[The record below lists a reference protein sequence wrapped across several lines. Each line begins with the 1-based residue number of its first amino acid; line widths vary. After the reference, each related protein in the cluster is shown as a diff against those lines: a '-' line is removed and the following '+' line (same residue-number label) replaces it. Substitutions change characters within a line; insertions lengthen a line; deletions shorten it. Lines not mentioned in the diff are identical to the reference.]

1 MANQIINDKIEIQ
14 RQQAVQNT
22 IDAKVEAHQAL
33 TDSDIEF
40 ICPVAFKQTLSE
52 NEKAKY
58 GARYLVYGLE
68 KQLDILE
75 EVLKRVEAQQE
86 LIDLKQN
93 SISLN

>member
-1 MANQIINDKIEIQ
+1 MEGTK
-14 RQQAVQNT
+14 T
-22 IDAKVEAHQAL
+22 
-33 TDSDIEF
+33 
-40 ICPVAFKQTLSE
+40 
-52 NEKAKY
+52 KY

-68 KQLDILE
+68 KQIDILE

>member
-1 MANQIINDKIEIQ
+1 MTLDLNPTPVLQELIDDLENKIC
-14 RQQAVQNT
+14 N
-22 IDAKVEAHQAL
+22 L
-33 TDSDIEF
+33 TTEL
-40 ICPVAFKQTLSE
+40 AMME
-52 NEKAKY
+52 GEKANH

-75 EVLKRVEAQQE
+75 SVLERVEAQQE

>member
-1 MANQIINDKIEIQ
+1 M
-14 RQQAVQNT
+14 T
-22 IDAKVEAHQAL
+22 IDLNPEPILQELIDDLETKICNL
-33 TDSDIEF
+33 TTEL
-40 ICPVAFKQTLSE
+40 AMLESE
-52 NEKAKY
+52 N
-58 GARYLVYGLE
+58 GPRYLVYGLE

>member
-1 MANQIINDKIEIQ
+1 MLKIKKDINKQKKDYMATEFKTTPILQELIDDLETKIC
-14 RQQAVQNT
+14 
-22 IDAKVEAHQAL
+22 KL
-33 TDSDIEF
+33 TTEL
-40 ICPVAFKQTLSE
+40 AMMEGTKT
-52 NEKAKY
+52 KY

-68 KQLDILE
+68 QQIDVLE